1 MQKRPY
7 YMLNRTFRFNFEKFQ
22 VNLAEILVFTGLFL
36 WTVQIYF
43 DDSGY
48 LDLTGELPLKLIR
61 YFCMFLFMGAIY
73 FTEKSYTVKLAGAI
87 CLGGAFIMGISK
99 MSNDGINLLQ
109 LMLTV
114 LAVRNVSFRKTAKAM
129 FWFCLFMMLAVILA
143 DAAGLIYV
151 EPMLETE
158 RIRYFLGFKYVSL
171 GPIKFFN
178 IAACGLY
185 AYTDPESVGPDTRG
199 KVHGILWIFLAFLFG
214 ANYWYYRMTDTN
226 LIFYLICV
234 MFLLYVL
241 CVKFNLNLF
250 ADNILIRFLAS
261 IGYPLLCVFTYVVAV
276 LYDPKN
282 SMWVRIDDWTHTR
295 VQQMSKGVTRLG
307 VHLLGQV
314 LEENPNAAD
323 MSRYFYI
330 DSAYMKNLLKFG
342 IIYTV
347 LLMIV
352 FSIMFRAAVRAG
364 DRVMCIWLFCTAAY
378 SVFNNNMTSLVSNCA
393 VLYIW
398 TAVRIL
404 RDKERPLP
412 FLSSKR
418 RRPPLGED
426 LIENHE

>member
-1 MQKRPY
+1 
-7 YMLNRTFRFNFEKFQ
+7 
-22 VNLAEILVFTGLFL
+22 
-36 WTVQIYF
+36 
-43 DDSGY
+43 
-48 LDLTGELPLKLIR
+48 
-61 YFCMFLFMGAIY
+61 
-73 FTEKSYTVKLAGAI
+73 
-87 CLGGAFIMGISK
+87 
-99 MSNDGINLLQ
+99 
-109 LMLTV
+109 
-114 LAVRNVSFRKTAKAM
+114 
-129 FWFCLFMMLAVILA
+129 
-143 DAAGLIYV
+143 
-151 EPMLETE
+151 
-158 RIRYFLGFKYVSL
+158 
-171 GPIKFFN
+171 
-178 IAACGLY
+178 
-185 AYTDPESVGPDTRG
+185 
-199 KVHGILWIFLAFLFG
+199 
-214 ANYWYYRMTDTN
+214 MTDTN

-261 IGYPLLCVFTYVVAV
+261 IGYPLLCVFTYAVAV
-276 LYDPKN
+276 LYNPKN
-282 SMWVRIDDWTHTR
+282 SMWVKIDDWTHTR

-314 LEENPNAAD
+314 LEENSNAAD

-330 DSAYMKNLLKFG
+330 DSAYMKNLLKYG
-342 IIYTV
+342 IIYTA

-393 VLYIW
+393 VLYIC

-412 FLSSKR
+412 FLSTKR

>member
-1 MQKRPY
+1 
-7 YMLNRTFRFNFEKFQ
+7 MLNRTFRFGFEKFR

-36 WTVQIYF
+36 WTVQTYF
-43 DDSGY
+43 DDTGY

-61 YFCMFLFMGAIY
+61 YFCMLLFMGAIM
-73 FTEKSYTVKLAGAI
+73 FTERSYTVKLAGAL

-129 FWFCLFMMLAVILA
+129 FWFCLFMMLVVILG

-185 AYTDPESVGPDTRG
+185 AYSDPESVGPGTEGRI
-199 KVHGILWIFLAFLFG
+199 HGILWIFLAFLFG
-214 ANYWYYRMTDTN
+214 ANYWFYRMTDTN

-250 ADNILIRFLAS
+250 ADNALIRFLAS
-261 IGYPLLCVFTYVVAV
+261 TGYFILCAFTYAVAV
-276 LYDPKN
+276 LYNPKVKLW
-282 SMWVRIDDWTHTR
+282 SRINDWTHTR
-295 VQQMSKGVTRLG
+295 VEQMNKGVTRLG

-352 FSIMFRAAVRAG
+352 FSLMFRAAVRTG

-378 SVFNNNMTSLVSNCA
+378 SVFNNNMTTLVSNCC

-412 FLSSKR
+412 FLSTKR
-418 RRPPLGED
+418 RRPPLTED
-426 LIENHE
+426 LADYE

>member
-1 MQKRPY
+1 
-7 YMLNRTFRFNFEKFQ
+7 MLNRSFRFNFEKFH

-36 WTVQIYF
+36 WTAQVYF

-48 LDLTGELPLKLIR
+48 YDLTGELPLKLIR
-61 YFCMFLFMGAIY
+61 YFCMLLFMGAIY
-73 FTEKSYTVKLAGAI
+73 FTEKSYTVKLAGAL

-129 FWFCLFMMLAVILA
+129 FWFCLLMMLVVILG

-151 EPMLETE
+151 EPMLETD
-158 RIRYFLGFKYVSL
+158 RIRYFLGFSYVSFA
-171 GPIKFFN
+171 PIKFFN

-185 AYTDPESVGPDTRG
+185 AYTDPESVGPGTKG
-199 KVHGILWIFLAFLFG
+199 KIHGLLWIFLLMLFG

-226 LIFYLICV
+226 LIFYLICI
-234 MFLLYVL
+234 MFVLYVI

-250 ADNILIRFLAS
+250 ADNALIRFLAT
-261 IGYPLLCVFTYVVAV
+261 IGYPLLCIFSYCVAV
-276 LYDPKN
+276 LYNPKN
-282 SMWVRIDDWTHTR
+282 SMWSRINDWTHTR
-295 VQQMSKGVTRLG
+295 VEQMNKGVTRQG
-307 VHLLGQV
+307 IHLLGRV
-314 LEENPNAAD
+314 LEENSNAAD
-323 MSRYFYI
+323 MSRYFYV

-342 IIYTV
+342 LIYTV

-352 FSIMFRAAVRAG
+352 FSLMFRAAVLAG
-364 DRVMCIWLFCTAAY
+364 DRVMCIWLFCVAVY
-378 SVFNNNMTSLVSNCA
+378 SLFNNNMTSLVSNCS

-404 RDKERPLP
+404 RDRERHLP

-418 RRPPLGED
+418 RRPPYKED
-426 LIENHE
+426 LIENYE